1 MKTEFI
7 LDAHLFLVTQG
18 NRLLIIKEDMII
30 TMTNKFYDNNNLQFM
45 IIMIIVIMFEI
56 TV

>member
-30 TMTNKFYDNNNLQFM
+30 TMTNKLGDNNKLQFM
-45 IIMIIVIMFEI
+45 IIMIIIMFEI

>member
-30 TMTNKFYDNNNLQFM
+30 TMTNKFYDNNKLQFM
-45 IIMIIVIMFEI
+45 IIMIIIIMFEI

>member
-30 TMTNKFYDNNNLQFM
+30 TMTNKFYDNNKLQFT

>member
-30 TMTNKFYDNNNLQFM
+30 TMTNKFCDNNKLQFM

>member
-30 TMTNKFYDNNNLQFM
+30 TMTNKFYDNNKLQFM